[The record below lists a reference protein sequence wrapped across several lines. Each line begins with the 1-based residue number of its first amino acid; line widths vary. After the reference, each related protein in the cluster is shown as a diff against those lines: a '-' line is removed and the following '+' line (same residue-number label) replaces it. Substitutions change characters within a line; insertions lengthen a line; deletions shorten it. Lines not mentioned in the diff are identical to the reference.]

1 MKIENF
7 SMEYYEDIIEI
18 WRKAGLSIGSSD
30 TKEEVN
36 RMLKKN
42 SNLFL
47 IGKVNDNVVGVVV
60 GGFDGRRGYVHH
72 LAVDPDY
79 QKRGYGTRI
88 MDELN
93 LRFRKLGV
101 HKVHLFIE
109 KYNNEVI
116 HFYEKLGWEIRNDLI
131 MMSIIP
137 DKKLYK
143 LRI

>member
-1 MKIENF
+1 M
-7 SMEYYEDIIEI
+7 
-18 WRKAGLSIGSSD
+18 
-30 TKEEVN
+30 
-36 RMLKKN
+36 
-42 SNLFL
+42 
-47 IGKVNDNVVGVVV
+47 
-60 GGFDGRRGYVHH
+60 
-72 LAVDPDY
+72 
-79 QKRGYGTRI
+79 
-88 MDELN
+88 
-93 LRFRKLGV
+93 GV